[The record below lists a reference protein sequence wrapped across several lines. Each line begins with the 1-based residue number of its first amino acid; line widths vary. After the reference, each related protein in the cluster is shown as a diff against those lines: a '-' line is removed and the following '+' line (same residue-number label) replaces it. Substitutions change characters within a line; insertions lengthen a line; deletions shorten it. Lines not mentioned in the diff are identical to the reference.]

1 MLQPDA
7 PAAERGRQPRRLSAR
22 LRRFAKGESG
32 AITLFVVLLLPGVLL
47 LGGLA
52 VDLSQ
57 LNAQKLYAQ
66 GQADLAA
73 QSAASRLYDLD
84 AARGLAEYV
93 VHSNDQ
99 YGEITLTTDDII
111 FGAFS
116 PSTGFVAAENQSDP
130 TGVNAVKVTVAM
142 PWYAFLWSA
151 FVPKDSR
158 LITRSAVAHT
168 KGAYAAFTLRNRLLS
183 VHTDESPLL
192 APLLNALL
200 GEDRLGIDLD
210 VLGYTGLAD
219 ATVNINR
226 LLNLVSLNVDAGVA
240 TFGDV
245 LDLPIDT
252 GVLLENLLEAAGLDP
267 TLVSGASGN
276 ISLGQLL
283 HLSPQLLEVKL
294 GDILPDLN
302 IGLYDLLTAAAGLS
316 GADPSERLSV
326 DLGLDLSP
334 LANVQLETGLIRS
347 PVTFAGPVSE
357 EEPLTGSIS
366 QLDLALQTE
375 LLNLG
380 VPLLNLSLSLD
391 AANATATLVDLN
403 CDATEDDDIVAT
415 FEVQSSAA
423 GLGLGLSLFAPIN
436 GDDGKQTEAVELAP
450 STQTIYIRKDEIG
463 VPVAVPGTILLDSL
477 ITSLGDVLRGLTN
490 SLVDDRDRWSICK
503 GPLSCLINLVLV
515 TVDELVSHI
524 ANLLDLIAKLFTY
537 LIPVNELAENLLT
550 LLGIDTARVDIIL
563 NDYTCSGRGG
573 VSLVN

>member
-1 MLQPDA
+1 M
-7 PAAERGRQPRRLSAR
+7 
-22 LRRFAKGESG
+22 
-32 AITLFVVLLLPGVLL
+32 TLFVVMLLPGVLL

-73 QSAASRLYDLD
+73 QSAASRLYNLD
-84 AARGLAEYV
+84 EARSLAEYV
-93 VHSNDQ
+93 VRSNRQ
-99 YGEITLTTDDII
+99 YGEISLETGDVI
-111 FGAFS
+111 FGSFN
-116 PSTGFVAAENQSDP
+116 PSTGFVAAADQSDP

-158 LITRSAVAHT
+158 LIARSAVART
-168 KGAYAAFTLRNRLLS
+168 EGAYAAFTLRNRLLS

-192 APLLNALL
+192 APLLDALL
-200 GEDRLGIDLD
+200 GKDRLGVDLD

-219 ATVNINR
+219 ATVNINK

-252 GVLLENLLEAAGLDP
+252 GVLLETLLEAAGLDP
-267 TLVSGASGN
+267 SLVSDATGK

-283 HLSPQLLEVKL
+283 SLSPQLLEVKL

-302 IGLYDLLTAAAGLS
+302 IGLYDLLTTAAGLAGS
-316 GADPSERLSV
+316 DPTERLAV

-334 LANVQLETGLIRS
+334 LANVQLKTGLIRS
-347 PVTFAGPVSE
+347 PVTFAGPVSDE
-357 EEPLTGSIS
+357 DPLTGSIS
-366 QLDLALQTE
+366 QLDLALQTQI
-375 LLNLG
+375 LNLG
-380 VPLLNLSLSLD
+380 VPLLNLSLSLS
-391 AANATATLVDLN
+391 AADATATLVDLN

-423 GLGLGLSLFAPIN
+423 SLGLALSLFAPIN
-436 GDDGKQTEAVELAP
+436 GDDGKQNKAVPLAP
-450 STQTIYIRKDEIG
+450 SVQTIYIRKDEIG

-515 TVDELVSHI
+515 TVDELASHI

-563 NDYTCSGRGG
+563 DDYTCSGRGG
-573 VSLVN
+573 VALVN

>member
-1 MLQPDA
+1 M
-7 PAAERGRQPRRLSAR
+7 
-22 LRRFAKGESG
+22 
-32 AITLFVVLLLPGVLL
+32 TLFVVMLLPGVLL

-73 QSAASRLYDLD
+73 QSAASRLYNLD
-84 AARGLAEYV
+84 EARSLADYV
-93 VHSNDQ
+93 VRSNRQ
-99 YGEITLTTDDII
+99 YGEISLETGDVI
-111 FGAFS
+111 FGSFN
-116 PSTGFVAAENQSDP
+116 PSTGFVAAADQSDP

-151 FVPKDSR
+151 FVPKDNR
-158 LITRSAVAHT
+158 LIARSAVART
-168 KGAYAAFTLRNRLLS
+168 EGAYAAFTLRNRLLS

-192 APLLNALL
+192 APLLDALL
-200 GEDRLGIDLD
+200 GKDRLGVDLD

-219 ATVNINR
+219 ATVNINK

-252 GVLLENLLEAAGLDP
+252 GVLLETLLEAAGLDP
-267 TLVSGASGN
+267 SLVSDATGK

-283 HLSPQLLEVKL
+283 SLSPQLLEVKL

-302 IGLYDLLTAAAGLS
+302 IGLYDLLTTAAGLAGS
-316 GADPSERLSV
+316 DPTERLAV

-334 LANVQLETGLIRS
+334 LANVQLKTGLIRS
-347 PVTFAGPVSE
+347 PVTFAGPVSDE
-357 EEPLTGSIS
+357 DPLTGSIS
-366 QLDLALQTE
+366 QLDLALQTQI
-375 LLNLG
+375 LNLG
-380 VPLLNLSLSLD
+380 VPLLNLSLSLS
-391 AANATATLVDLN
+391 AADATATLVDLN

-423 GLGLGLSLFAPIN
+423 SLGLALSLFAPIN
-436 GDDGKQTEAVELAP
+436 GDDGKQNKAVPLAP
-450 STQTIYIRKDEIG
+450 SVQTIYIRKDEIG

-563 NDYTCSGRGG
+563 DDYTCSGRGG
-573 VSLVN
+573 VALVN

>member
-1 MLQPDA
+1 M
-7 PAAERGRQPRRLSAR
+7 
-22 LRRFAKGESG
+22 
-32 AITLFVVLLLPGVLL
+32 TLFVVMLLPGVLL

-84 AARGLAEYV
+84 QARGLAEYV
-93 VHSNDQ
+93 VRSNNQ
-99 YGEITLTTDDII
+99 YGELSLETGDVV
-111 FGAFS
+111 FGAFN
-116 PSTGFVAAENQSDP
+116 PSTGFVASADQSDP

-158 LITRSAVAHT
+158 LITRSAVART
-168 KGAYAAFTLRNRLLS
+168 EGAYAAFTLRNRLLS

-192 APLLNALL
+192 APLLDALL
-200 GEDRLGIDLD
+200 GKDRLGVDLD

-219 ATVNINR
+219 ATVNINK

-252 GVLLENLLEAAGLDP
+252 GVLFETLFEAAGLDP
-267 TLVSGASGN
+267 ALVSGAGEGS

-283 HLSPQLLEVKL
+283 YLSPELLEVQL
-294 GDILPDLN
+294 GDVLPDLN

-316 GADPSERLSV
+316 GSDPTERLSV

-334 LANVQLETGLIRS
+334 LANVQVETGLIRS
-347 PVTFAGPVSE
+347 PVTFAGPVTE
-357 EEPLTGSIS
+357 EEPLIGSIS
-366 QLDLALQTE
+366 QLDLALKTE
-375 LLNLG
+375 ILNLG
-380 VPLLNLSLSLD
+380 VPLLNLSLSLS
-391 AANATATLVDLN
+391 AADATATLVDLN
-403 CDATEDDDIVAT
+403 CEATEDDDIVAT

-423 GLGLGLSLFAPIN
+423 SLGLGLSLFAPIN
-436 GDDGKQTEAVELAP
+436 GDDGKQTEAVPLAP

-463 VPVAVPGTILLDSL
+463 VPVPVPGTILLDSL
-477 ITSLGDVLRGLTN
+477 ITSLGDVLTGLTD
-490 SLVDDRDRWSICK
+490 SLVNDDDRWSICK
-503 GPLSCLINLVLV
+503 GPLSCLINLILV

-524 ANLLDLIAKLFTY
+524 AKLLDLIAQLFTY

-563 NDYTCSGRGG
+563 EDYTCSGRGG
-573 VSLVN
+573 VALVN

>member
-1 MLQPDA
+1 M
-7 PAAERGRQPRRLSAR
+7 
-22 LRRFAKGESG
+22 
-32 AITLFVVLLLPGVLL
+32 TLFVVMLLPGVLL

-73 QSAASRLYDLD
+73 QSAASRLYNLD
-84 AARGLAEYV
+84 EARSLAEYV
-93 VHSNDQ
+93 VRSNRQ
-99 YGEITLTTDDII
+99 YGEISLETGDVI
-111 FGAFS
+111 FGSFN
-116 PSTGFVAAENQSDP
+116 PSTGFVAAADQSDP

-158 LITRSAVAHT
+158 LIARSAVART
-168 KGAYAAFTLRNRLLS
+168 EGAYAAFTLRNRLLS

-192 APLLNALL
+192 APLLDALL
-200 GEDRLGIDLD
+200 GKDRLGVDLD

-219 ATVNINR
+219 ATVNINK

-252 GVLLENLLEAAGLDP
+252 GVLLETLLEAAGLDP
-267 TLVSGASGN
+267 SLVSDATGK

-283 HLSPQLLEVKL
+283 SLSPQLLEVKL

-302 IGLYDLLTAAAGLS
+302 IGLYDLLTTAAGLAGS
-316 GADPSERLSV
+316 DPTERLAV

-334 LANVQLETGLIRS
+334 LANVQLKTGLIRS
-347 PVTFAGPVSE
+347 PVTFAGPVSDE
-357 EEPLTGSIS
+357 DPLTGSIS
-366 QLDLALQTE
+366 QLDLALQTQI
-375 LLNLG
+375 LNLG
-380 VPLLNLSLSLD
+380 VPLLNLSLSLS
-391 AANATATLVDLN
+391 AADATATLVDLN

-415 FEVQSSAA
+415 FEVQSSEAS
-423 GLGLGLSLFAPIN
+423 LGLALSLFAPIN
-436 GDDGKQTEAVELAP
+436 GDDGKQTEKVKLAP

-563 NDYTCSGRGG
+563 DDYTCSGRGG
-573 VSLVN
+573 VALVN

>member
-1 MLQPDA
+1 M
-7 PAAERGRQPRRLSAR
+7 
-22 LRRFAKGESG
+22 
-32 AITLFVVLLLPGVLL
+32 TLFVVMLLPGVLL

-73 QSAASRLYDLD
+73 QSAASRLYNLD
-84 AARGLAEYV
+84 EARSLAEYV
-93 VHSNDQ
+93 VRSNRQ
-99 YGEITLTTDDII
+99 YGEISLETGDVI
-111 FGAFS
+111 FGSFN
-116 PSTGFVAAENQSDP
+116 PSTGFVAAADQSDP

-151 FVPKDSR
+151 FVPKDNR
-158 LITRSAVAHT
+158 LIARSAVART
-168 KGAYAAFTLRNRLLS
+168 EGAYAAFTLRNRLLS

-192 APLLNALL
+192 APLLDALL
-200 GEDRLGIDLD
+200 GKDRLGVDLD

-219 ATVNINR
+219 ATVNINK

-252 GVLLENLLEAAGLDP
+252 GVLLETLLEAAGLDP
-267 TLVSGASGN
+267 SLVSDATGK

-283 HLSPQLLEVKL
+283 SLSPQLLEVKL

-302 IGLYDLLTAAAGLS
+302 IGLYDLLTTAAGLAGS
-316 GADPSERLSV
+316 DPTERLAV

-334 LANVQLETGLIRS
+334 LANVQLKTGLIRS
-347 PVTFAGPVSE
+347 PVTFAGPVSDE
-357 EEPLTGSIS
+357 DPLTGSIS
-366 QLDLALQTE
+366 QLDLALQTQI
-375 LLNLG
+375 LNLG
-380 VPLLNLSLSLD
+380 VPLLNLSLSLS
-391 AANATATLVDLN
+391 AADATATLVDLN

-423 GLGLGLSLFAPIN
+423 SLGLALSLFAPIN
-436 GDDGKQTEAVELAP
+436 GDDGKQNKAVPLAP
-450 STQTIYIRKDEIG
+450 SVQTIYIRKDEIG

-563 NDYTCSGRGG
+563 DDYTCSGRGG
-573 VSLVN
+573 VALVN

>member
-1 MLQPDA
+1 M
-7 PAAERGRQPRRLSAR
+7 
-22 LRRFAKGESG
+22 
-32 AITLFVVLLLPGVLL
+32 TLFVVMLLPGVLL

-73 QSAASRLYDLD
+73 QSAASRLYNLD
-84 AARGLAEYV
+84 EARSLAEYV
-93 VHSNDQ
+93 VRSNRQ
-99 YGEITLTTDDII
+99 YGEISLETGDVI
-111 FGAFS
+111 FGSFN
-116 PSTGFVAAENQSDP
+116 PSTGFVAAADQSDP

-158 LITRSAVAHT
+158 LIARSAVART
-168 KGAYAAFTLRNRLLS
+168 EGAYAAFTLRNRLLS

-192 APLLNALL
+192 APLLDALL
-200 GEDRLGIDLD
+200 GKDRLGVDLD

-219 ATVNINR
+219 ATVNINK

-252 GVLLENLLEAAGLDP
+252 GVLLETLLEAAGLDP
-267 TLVSGASGN
+267 SLVSDATGK

-283 HLSPQLLEVKL
+283 SLSPQLLEVKL

-302 IGLYDLLTAAAGLS
+302 IGLYDLLTTAAGLAGS
-316 GADPSERLSV
+316 DPTERLAV

-334 LANVQLETGLIRS
+334 LANVQLKTGLIRS
-347 PVTFAGPVSE
+347 PVTFAGPVSDE
-357 EEPLTGSIS
+357 DPLTGSIS
-366 QLDLALQTE
+366 QLDLALQTQI
-375 LLNLG
+375 LNLG
-380 VPLLNLSLSLD
+380 VPLLNLSLSLS
-391 AANATATLVDLN
+391 AADATATLVDLN

-423 GLGLGLSLFAPIN
+423 SLGLALSLFAPIN
-436 GDDGKQTEAVELAP
+436 GDDGKQNKAVPLAP
-450 STQTIYIRKDEIG
+450 SVQTIYIRKDEIG

-550 LLGIDTARVDIIL
+550 LLGIDTARVDII
-563 NDYTCSGRGG
+563 
-573 VSLVN
+573 